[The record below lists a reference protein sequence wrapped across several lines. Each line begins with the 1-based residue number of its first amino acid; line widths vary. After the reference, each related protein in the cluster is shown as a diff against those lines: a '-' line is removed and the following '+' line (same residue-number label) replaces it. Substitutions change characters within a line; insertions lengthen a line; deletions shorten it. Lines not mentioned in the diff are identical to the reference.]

1 MNILKYFILL
11 SLLFVSTACVG
22 DKKPK
27 KIEEENNSSNIHN
40 PYAYLEPLDKEQK
53 ILLKEL
59 INYTTALKLFDTDT
73 IVEKTYSNLFN
84 YIDQTHFREY
94 ISTMM
99 SSKDILVKEYDA
111 HINKISKV
119 VTFTDKTQLAKV
131 TYTSTTKIVLLND
144 KLYNTERSINF
155 LYDVLIHK
163 YGQNN
168 IQIDVKRRA
177 ISIKKREYLLMINDK
192 GEGWK
197 FLGNNAEYQKLYP
210 SILPIEINNY
220 LEVHAL

>member
-1 MNILKYFILL
+1 MNFLRYFTLL
-11 SLLFVSTACVG
+11 SLLFFSTACVG

-27 KIEEENNSSNIHN
+27 KMENNNSSSH

-53 ILLKEL
+53 NLLQEL
-59 INYTTALKLFDTDT
+59 IDYITALKIFDTDT
-73 IVEKTYSNLFN
+73 IVEKTYPNLFS
-84 YIDQTHFREY
+84 YIDQTHFRKY

-99 SSKDILVKEYDA
+99 NSKDIVVKEYDA

-131 TYTSTTKIVLLND
+131 AYTSTTKILLLND
-144 KLYNTERSINF
+144 KLYNTERSMNF

-163 YGQNN
+163 YGKEN
-168 IQIDVKRRA
+168 IEIDVKKRTL
-177 ISIKKREYLLMINDK
+177 SIKKREYLLMINDK

-197 FLGNNAEYQKLYP
+197 FLGNNAEYQNLYP

>member
-1 MNILKYFILL
+1 MNFLRYFTLL
-11 SLLFVSTACVG
+11 SLLFFSTACVA

-27 KIEEENNSSNIHN
+27 KMENNSTTN

-53 ILLKEL
+53 NLLQEL
-59 INYTTALKLFDTDT
+59 IDYTTALKLFDTDT
-73 IVEKTYSNLFN
+73 IVQKTYSNLFN

-99 SSKDILVKEYDA
+99 NSKDIVVKEYDA

-144 KLYNTERSINF
+144 KLYNTERSMNF

-163 YGQNN
+163 YGKEN
-168 IQIDVKRRA
+168 IEIDVNKRTL
-177 ISIKKREYLLMINDK
+177 SIKKREYLLMINDK

-210 SILPIEINNY
+210 SILPTEINNY

>member
-1 MNILKYFILL
+1 MIFLRYFILL
-11 SLLFVSTACVG
+11 SLLLFSTACVA

-27 KIEEENNSSNIHN
+27 KMENNSTTN

-53 ILLKEL
+53 NLLQEL
-59 INYTTALKLFDTDT
+59 IDYTTALKLFDTDT
-73 IVEKTYSNLFN
+73 IIEKTYSNLFN

-99 SSKDILVKEYDA
+99 NSKDIVVKEYDA

-144 KLYNTERSINF
+144 KLYNTERSMNF

-163 YGQNN
+163 YGQKN
-168 IQIDVKRRA
+168 IQIDLKKRA

-210 SILPIEINNY
+210 SILPVEINNY